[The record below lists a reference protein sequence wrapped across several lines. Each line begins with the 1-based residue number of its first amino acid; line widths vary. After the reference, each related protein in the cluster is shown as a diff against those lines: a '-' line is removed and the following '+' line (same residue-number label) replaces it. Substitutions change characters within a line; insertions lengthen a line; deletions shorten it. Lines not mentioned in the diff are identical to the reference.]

1 MQLDQLVL
9 GAEDRTSLDD
19 KTSGLAWLDITIPVA
34 KAPLTLFYS
43 DSLIEGKNS
52 LSLSLALYVY
62 SCTHTH
68 IYYII

>member
-52 LSLSLALYVY
+52 LSLSLYMYIVV
-62 SCTHTH
+62 HTH
-68 IYYII
+68 IYNII